1 MNVNLVSSRL
11 IILVSAVAFAACSD
25 TVDDSLPVPVQE
37 EETVIEDNPFAI
49 TIDEA
54 EKTLEE
60 ILAHDC
66 ESTTK
71 GGGISQIKRIK
82 SRYTI
87 GGESNVTRAAS
98 GEEVIAEH
106 PRVHVFNFDDNGG
119 FAIMGADKR
128 GAPMLALTEKGE
140 LTPDMT
146 IDNPGVAAAL
156 AHAEAV
162 YAQMI
167 VEAGC
172 DTTYVT
178 SGVVVSA
185 IVKDSL
191 VVNRHGQC
199 PVNWGQGY
207 PYNQYCPID
216 ATTGQQSVTG
226 CLATAVAQL
235 MAIHKY
241 PSSFGVNTFNWN
253 SMIAGTDNSGIAS
266 LMLLLGL
273 PGNLNMS
280 YGSNGSEALFSNVP
294 QTLQNFGY
302 SNPGTYANY
311 NTDVILNYVIAGKPV
326 LIAGTN
332 SANTGH
338 AWLGDGG
345 RIVTVTTHVYNL
357 LNGQY
362 AVLGPVSSKY
372 VHCNFGWEGNANGLY
387 LSAHFDSG
395 ATHYELDDPYS
406 NPLNNAYNNNLK
418 MVTGISK

>member
-1 MNVNLVSSRL
+1 MKKYLFKSVVVF
-11 IILVSAVAFAACSD
+11 IACVTFVACSD

-98 GEEVIAEH
+98 GEGGIAQH

-128 GAPMLALTEKGE
+128 GAPMLVLTESGE
-140 LTPDMT
+140 LTPGMT
-146 IDNPGVAAAL
+146 INNPSVAAAI

-226 CLATAVAQL
+226 CVATAVAQL

-241 PSSFGVNTFNWN
+241 PSFYGAYTFNWN
-253 SMIAGTDNSGIAS
+253 SMIAGTDDDGIAV
-266 LMLLLGL
+266 LMLLLGDT
-273 PGNLNMS
+273 GNLNML
-280 YGSNGSEALFSNVP
+280 YGSNGSAANLANVV
-294 QTLQNFGY
+294 QTMQNFGY
-302 SNPGTYANY
+302 SHPGTYANY
-311 NTDVILNYVIAGKPV
+311 DTDAILNSVVSGQPV
-326 LIAGTN
+326 LIGGVNA
-332 SANTGH
+332 SSVGH

-395 ATHYELDDPYS
+395 ATHYELDNPYS
-406 NPLNNAYNNNLK
+406 NPINNAYNNNLK
-418 MVTGISK
+418 MVTGIAK

>member
-1 MNVNLVSSRL
+1 MKKHLLKSVVVF
-11 IILVSAVAFAACSD
+11 IACVTFVACSD
-25 TVDDSLPVPVQE
+25 TAEGSVPVPDQE
-37 EETVIEDNPFAI
+37 EEVVKEAPPFAI

-54 EKTLEE
+54 EKTLEQ
-60 ILAHDC
+60 ILVSDN
-66 ESTTK
+66 ENLTK
-71 GGGISQIKRIK
+71 GGGITQIRRIK

-87 GGESNVTRAAS
+87 GGEGAVTRAAN
-98 GEEVIAEH
+98 GEGGIAQH
-106 PRVHVFNFDDNGG
+106 PRVHVFNFYDNGG

-128 GAPMLALTEKGE
+128 GAPMLVLTESGE
-140 LTPDMT
+140 LTPGMT
-146 IDNPGVAAAL
+146 INNPSVAAAI

-226 CLATAVAQL
+226 CVATAVAQL

-241 PSSFGVNTFNWN
+241 PSFYGAYTFNWN

-345 RIVTVTTHVYNL
+345 RIIKVTTHVYNL
-357 LNGQY
+357 QNGQY
-362 AVLGPVSSKY
+362 VVLGPVSSKY
-372 VHCNFGWEGNANGLY
+372 VHCNFGWDGYANGLY
-387 LSAHFDSG
+387 LSGHFDSG
-395 ATHYELDDPYS
+395 ATHYELDNPYS
-406 NPLNNAYNNNLK
+406 NPINNAYNNNLK
-418 MVTGISK
+418 MVTGIAK